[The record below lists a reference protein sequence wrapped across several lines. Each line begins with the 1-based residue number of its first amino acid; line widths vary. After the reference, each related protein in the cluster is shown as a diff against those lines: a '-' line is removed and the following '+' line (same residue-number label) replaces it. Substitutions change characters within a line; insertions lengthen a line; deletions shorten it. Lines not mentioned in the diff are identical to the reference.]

1 MNEYSVHRLPLKTL
15 TSRGRLEGF
24 ISKSEDFHRLMN
36 FLEAIYK
43 LTYNTGMAGDPCT
56 VHYYRNL
63 LGHRSAKG
71 PVKNAY
77 RAYKMLYYT
86 ILDAICVILFMD
98 KFGSADIS
106 DVTLP
111 DFSQMTPNDSIQWL
125 NSICQE
131 LVRKY
136 FFENAE
142 DIVEEIRNVL
152 ENPQH
157 EENYWTSSIE
167 NGRFK
172 CHHCEKDYKR
182 VSSLKAHESGMH
194 GVSLSNPK
202 KKKELSSDEL
212 QDYILML
219 FKLTMLHR
227 NFDSGVDMGDGGRC
241 IRSAKYELP
250 IYHKTNK
257 IKYTICSI
265 HTTALS
271 SGLLNPDQEERFIAN
286 RFVNIQGGKNNNI
299 ALDEYIE
306 MLNRDTKASCT
317 GHKTKDS
324 ILKHAKEYLQNNLK
338 RLVNWVK
345 GKDFIISLLMQLM
358 W

>member
-1 MNEYSVHRLPLKTL
+1 
-15 TSRGRLEGF
+15 
-24 ISKSEDFHRLMN
+24 
-36 FLEAIYK
+36 
-43 LTYNTGMAGDPCT
+43 
-56 VHYYRNL
+56 
-63 LGHRSAKG
+63 
-71 PVKNAY
+71 
-77 RAYKMLYYT
+77 
-86 ILDAICVILFMD
+86 
-98 KFGSADIS
+98 
-106 DVTLP
+106 
-111 DFSQMTPNDSIQWL
+111 
-125 NSICQE
+125 
-131 LVRKY
+131 
-136 FFENAE
+136 
-142 DIVEEIRNVL
+142 
-152 ENPQH
+152 
-157 EENYWTSSIE
+157 
-167 NGRFK
+167 
-172 CHHCEKDYKR
+172 
-182 VSSLKAHESGMH
+182 
-194 GVSLSNPK
+194 
-202 KKKELSSDEL
+202 
-212 QDYILML
+212 ML

-358 W
+358 SRRW